1 MSTLRLW
8 CKLKTT
14 VLWIVASI
22 VTMELHL
29 GGKVKIWLYDRI
41 LEILKNQNHI
51 ISELETINKRG
62 IKMAGELDLLKT
74 EIADTRG
81 AVDSAIVLIN
91 GLSAFLKDHAYDPT
105 AILQMVADLDK
116 EKTDLAA
123 AVVANP
129 IPAP

>member
-1 MSTLRLW
+1 M
-8 CKLKTT
+8 C
-14 VLWIVASI
+14 
-22 VTMELHL
+22 LHL
-29 GGKVKIWLYDRI
+29 GGKVKIWLYKR
-41 LEILKNQNHI
+41 LSEIQETLNHI
-51 ISELETINKRG
+51 VSELDVINKRG
-62 IKMAGELDLLKT
+62 IKMAGELDLLRT

-81 AVDSAIVLIN
+81 AVDSAIVLIE
-91 GLSAFLKDHAYDPT
+91 GLSAYLKDHAYDPT